1 MSADFKHAF
10 RTKLLTTMTV
20 LTVVS
25 LLISACDLPFFT
37 TVPTSDMATP
47 EPTSGLTGTS
57 VPSTGSSGKL
67 GEAYNMSI
75 RLSEGQAQPQAFQP
89 LPLATGEPLT
99 ADEID
104 QILSRLPSMPA
115 VPGDQTDFKLPT
127 ELLPPPRP
135 GQTIKEQFPVVE
147 TAPTPEVGEAGPLKV
162 LRFAPEGEIPIAPFV
177 SVTFNQPMVP
187 LGTLADL
194 AAEAVPV
201 KIEPAIPG
209 TWRWLGTKTLTFQ
222 SDSKLIDRL
231 PKATEYTATIPAGTK
246 SATGGT
252 LADPVTWTF
261 TTPPPKVVSTYPYDS
276 PQPLTPVFF
285 VAFDQRIDPGA
296 VLETIQVNAGG
307 QPVSVVLAGDEDLQ
321 KDEQVSQLVKNALE
335 GRWLAFKA
343 TEPLP
348 AATSITV
355 TIGPGTP
362 SAEGPLVT
370 KEAQT
375 FGFPT
380 YAPLTIQEY
389 HCSWYN
395 DKCPPL
401 APFTIQFNNPIDTQV
416 FTESMVTVE
425 PEIPGLSINVFGN
438 TLNLGGET
446 KGRTTYTVTI
456 SGDIQ
461 DVFGQKLGKDTTLT
475 FKVGSAESVLVG
487 PQQIFVTLDPLAE
500 KPVFSVYAI
509 NYSTLHVKIY
519 AVQPSDWP
527 GFKQYLRD
535 WQRTDVQVKMPGR
548 LVSDKS
554 VSLSL
559 PADTL
564 TQVDIGLSEF
574 MDGKFGQFVVIVE
587 PPKGWFESDNDK
599 WRRFSQTINAWVQVT
614 QIGLDAFSDQSQM
627 LAWATDLKN
636 GAPLSGVSIQ
646 PQQGGPETTTG
657 EDGTARFDIPSG
669 ATYLVASQGAD
680 QALLPRSAQAW
691 DDGAWQASPPS
702 DELRWYVFDDR
713 QMYKPGEEVHIKGW
727 MRRIGGG
734 QAGDVGLVDGVTSVS
749 YQLTD
754 PQGNSIGSGQA
765 DVNAIGGFD
774 FVFTIPQTVNLG
786 TAQLTLNA
794 PVGLSGSQYYHPF
807 QIQEFRRPEFE
818 VNARNESTGPY
829 FAGDHAVLAV
839 EAKYYAGGALPNAE
853 TTWQV
858 TSTPG
863 TYSPP
868 NWPDFTFGTWQ
879 PWWFYYD
886 FVGPGP
892 DSGGK
897 TETFTGKTDASGT
910 HFLGLDFDQQGDPAN
925 NPRPLSVVAQATVMD
940 VNRQAW
946 SSSTSLLVHPAD
958 LYVGLRSDRYFV
970 ERGTPLKVDFIVT
983 DLDGKAV
990 AGRPVEVRAA
1000 RLEWKIR
1007 KGVWQEEEVEVQK
1020 CNLDSAAEPQTCKFE
1035 TPIGGSY
1042 RITAVV
1048 SDEKGRLNQ
1057 SQFTR
1062 WVSGGQQP
1070 PSRKVE
1076 QEKVTLIPDKET
1088 YQPGDTAEI
1097 LVQAPFSPAEG
1108 LLTVSRSGT
1117 LYTTRFRME
1126 TDSLTL
1132 KVPIEDK
1139 HIPNLNIEVDLTG
1152 SAPRTDDQG
1161 EKLPN
1166 VPPRPAYAVG
1176 TLNLNIPPLQ
1186 RTLSLDVTPD
1196 QAKLEPGSETGL
1208 SLVLKDANGQP
1219 VSDAEL
1225 AVVVVDE
1232 AILALTNYKLADPIS
1247 VFYSARSSDVWGVYS
1262 RANIL
1267 LIDPQAL
1274 AQQAANQNSRAA
1286 DTAQGLALPA
1296 AAPAATEAPMMEK
1309 AGIGGGNVA
1318 NQPTPITVRTD
1329 FNPLAA
1335 FAPSVRTDA
1344 NGQARVEIKLP
1355 DNLTRYRV
1363 MVVAVDGQGKKFG
1376 TGESNLTARLPLM
1389 VRPSAP
1395 RFLNFGDRF
1404 EFPIVLQNQTDAP
1417 LEVSVVM
1424 RTTNLDLTDSVSPA
1438 GNGLKVSVPANDR
1451 IEVRF
1456 PAAAQLAGTAR
1467 AQIAAVS
1474 GTYADAANVELPVY
1488 TPATTEAFATYG
1500 VIDDG
1505 AIAQPVLQPTNVFA
1519 QYGGLEVNT
1528 SSTALQALTDAV
1540 LYLQAYPF
1548 ECSEQLSSRIL
1559 SVAALRDVLTAFKAD
1574 GLPSPEAMESAVTR
1588 DINLLQTMQN
1598 ADGGFPYWRR
1608 GFESI
1613 PFNTI
1618 HVTHALIRAQQKG
1631 FEVPTEMQQNALNY
1645 LRQIEE
1651 FYPPWYGQ
1659 QSRWTLSAYAL
1670 YVRNLAG
1677 DRDAQKAQELLRS
1690 AGLENL
1696 SMEAIGW
1703 LWPVID
1709 DAGQLDGIRRYVNN
1723 HVVETAGAAN
1733 FTTYYDDQTYL
1744 LLSSD
1749 RRTDAILLDALIGD
1763 SPKSDLIPKV
1773 VNGLLAHRT
1782 KGRWGNTQENVFVL
1796 LALDKYFN
1804 TYEAT
1809 TPDFVAKIWLGN
1821 TYAGSSEFRGRT
1833 TDRNETLIPM
1843 SYVLSE
1849 TAAGGGT
1856 QNFIISKEGPGRLYY
1871 RLGLRYAPTDLN
1883 LKPLDM
1889 GFVVQRR
1896 YEAVDNPEDVSQ
1908 DSNGV
1913 WHIKAGAR
1921 VKVHLNMV
1929 ADNRRYHVALVDP
1942 LPAGLEIV
1950 NPALAVSQSAPQDP
1964 NSPSYKY
1971 GWWWWGTW
1979 YEHQNLRDERAE
1991 AFTPLLWDGVYE
2003 YSYIARATTPGT
2015 FIVPPAKAEEMYSP
2029 EVFGRSASDWVIVK

>member
-1 MSADFKHAF
+1 MNASLTHFPRAKQIV
-10 RTKLLTTMTV
+10 LL
-20 LTVVS
+20 VVVG
-25 LLISACDLPFFT
+25 LLILACAMPFVT
-37 TVPTSDMATP
+37 TVPNNATATP
-47 EPTSGLTGTS
+47 RPKPTSTS
-57 VPSTGSSGKL
+57 TAGQP
-67 GEAYNMSI
+67 GEAYSMSI
-75 RLSEGQAQPQAFQP
+75 RLSEGQAQPQTAAIRP
-89 LPLATGEPLT
+89 VATGEPLT
-99 ADEID
+99 AEELE
-104 QILSRLPSMPA
+104 QILARLPSMPA
-115 VPGDQTDFKLPT
+115 VPGDQVDFKLPT

-135 GQTIKEQFPVVE
+135 GQTLQEQFPVLE
-147 TAPTPEVGEAGPLKV
+147 TAPTPDVGEAGPLKV

-187 LGTLADL
+187 LGTLEDL

-201 KIEPAIPG
+201 KIEPALPG

-231 PKATEYTATIPAGTK
+231 PKATAYVATIPAGTK
-246 SATGGT
+246 SATGGV
-252 LADPVTWTF
+252 LAQAVTWTF
-261 TTPPPKVVSTYPYDS
+261 TTPPPKVVSTYPHDT
-276 PQPLTPVFF
+276 PQPLEPLFF
-285 VAFDQRIDPGA
+285 VAFDQRVDPGA
-296 VLETIQVNAGG
+296 VLETIQVSAGG
-307 QPVSVVLAGDEDLQ
+307 RPVSVVLVGQDEIE
-321 KDEQVSQLVKNALE
+321 KDKQVSQLVKNAQE

-348 AATSITV
+348 PATGISV

-370 KEAQT
+370 QEAQS

-380 YAPLTIQEY
+380 YSPLTIEE
-389 HCSWYN
+389 HRCSWYN
-395 DKCPPL
+395 NKCPPL
-401 APFTIQFNNPIDTQV
+401 TPFFIRFNNPLDAEV
-416 FTESMVTVE
+416 FTEELVRVE
-425 PEIPGLSINVFGN
+425 PEIPGLNINVYGN

-446 KGRTTYTVTI
+446 KGRTTYKVTV
-456 SGDIQ
+456 SAEIQ
-461 DVFGQKLGKDTTLT
+461 DVFGQSLGKETTLT

-487 PQQIFVTLDPLAE
+487 PQQTFLTIDPVSD

-509 NYSTLHVKIY
+509 NYNKLNVKIY
-519 AVQPSDWP
+519 AVHPSDWP
-527 GFKQYLRD
+527 GFKQYLRE
-535 WQRTDVQVKMPGR
+535 WQRTDVPAKMPGR

-554 VSLSL
+554 LRLDLS
-559 PADTL
+559 ADTL
-564 TQVDIGLSEF
+564 TQVDIDLSAF
-574 MDGKFGQFVVIVE
+574 MDGKFGQFAVIVE
-587 PPKGWFESDNDK
+587 PPQGLFESDNDK
-599 WRRFSQTINAWVQVT
+599 WRRYSQTVIAWAQVT
-614 QIGLDAFSDQSQM
+614 QIGLDAFADHSQM

-636 GAPLSGVSIQ
+636 GAPLSGVTLQ
-646 PQQGGPETTTG
+646 PEKGGPEIATG
-657 EDGTARFDIPSG
+657 ADGTARFDIPSG
-669 ATYLVASQGAD
+669 ATYLVARLGAD

-691 DDGAWQASPPS
+691 GDDAWQASPPS
-702 DELRWYVFDDR
+702 DQLRWYVFDDR
-713 QMYKPGEEVHIKGW
+713 KMYKPGEEVHLKGW
-727 MRRIGGG
+727 MRRIGGK
-734 QAGDVGLVDGVTSVS
+734 QDGDVGLVGEGVTIT

-754 PQGNSIGSGQA
+754 PQGNAIGNGNAQ
-765 DVNAIGGFD
+765 VNAVGGFD
-774 FVFTIPQTVNLG
+774 FAFTIPETVNLG

-794 PVGLSGSQYYHPF
+794 SIGLSGSQYYHQL

-818 VNARNESTGPY
+818 VTARNETTGPY
-829 FAGDHAVLAV
+829 FAGDQAVLAV

-858 TSTPG
+858 TSAPG
-863 TYSPP
+863 SYSPP
-868 NWPDFTFGTWQ
+868 NWPDFIFGSWQ
-879 PWWFYYD
+879 PWWWFYD
-886 FVGPGP
+886 FRGPG
-892 DSGGK
+892 DGGEGK
-897 TETFTGKTDASGT
+897 TETFAGKTDASGT

-925 NPRPLSVVAQATVMD
+925 DPKPLSVVAQATVMD

-970 ERGTPLKVDFIVT
+970 ERGTPLKIDFIVA

-1007 KGVWQEEEVEVQK
+1007 KGLWNEEEVEVQK
-1020 CNLDSAAEPQTCKFE
+1020 CSLESAAEPQTCTFE
-1035 TPIGGSY
+1035 TPLGGSY

-1057 SQFTR
+1057 SRFTR
-1062 WVSGGQQP
+1062 WVSGGQRP

-1088 YQPGDTAEI
+1088 YQPGDVAEI

-1108 LLTVSRSGT
+1108 LLTVSRSGI
-1117 LYTTRFRME
+1117 LYTTRFKIE
-1126 TDSLTL
+1126 TDTITL
-1132 KVPIEDK
+1132 KVPIEAQ
-1139 HIPNLNIEVDLTG
+1139 HIPNLNLQVDLTG

-1161 EKLPN
+1161 EKLAN
-1166 VPPRPAYAVG
+1166 LPPRPAYAMG
-1176 TLNLNIPPLQ
+1176 TLNLSIPPLQ
-1186 RTLSLDVTPD
+1186 RTLALEVRPD
-1196 QAKLEPGSETGL
+1196 QQKLEPGSETGL
-1208 SLVLKDANGQP
+1208 NLTLKDANNEP
-1219 VSDAEL
+1219 VAEAEL

-1232 AILALTNYKLADPIS
+1232 AILALTNYQLADPLN
-1247 VFYSARSSDVWGVYS
+1247 VFYSARSADVWGVYS
-1262 RANIL
+1262 RANIV

-1274 AQQAANQNSRAA
+1274 AARAA
-1286 DTAQGLALPA
+1286 EQNTRNDAALPMMA
-1296 AAPAATEAPMMEK
+1296 AEAPAAPAPMATQTMTLEK
-1309 AGIGGGNVA
+1309 SGIGGAEGEA
-1318 NQPTPITVRTD
+1318 GQTPIAVRTD

-1344 NGQARVEIKLP
+1344 NGQARVQIQLP

-1363 MVVAVDGQGKKFG
+1363 MVVAVDSQGKKFG
-1376 TGESNLTARLPLM
+1376 TGESNITARLPLM

-1404 EFPIVLQNQTDAP
+1404 EFPIVLQNQTDEP
-1417 LEVSVVM
+1417 LEVSVVI
-1424 RTTNLDLTDSVSPA
+1424 RTTNLDLTGSVSPA

-1467 AQIAAVS
+1467 GQIAAVS

-1488 TPATTEAFATYG
+1488 TPATTEAFTTYG
-1500 VIDDG
+1500 VIDEG
-1505 AIAQPVLQPTNVFA
+1505 ALAQPVLQPTNVFP

-1540 LYLQAYPF
+1540 LYLVAYPY

-1559 SVAALRDVLTAFKAD
+1559 AVAALRDVLTAFEAD
-1574 GLPSPEAMESAVTR
+1574 GLPSPQEMESAVAR
-1588 DINLLQTMQN
+1588 DLKRLQALQN
-1598 ADGGFPYWRR
+1598 NDGGFPYWRH

-1613 PFNTI
+1613 PFNTL
-1618 HVTHALIRAQQKG
+1618 HVTHALVRAQQKG
-1631 FEVPTEMQQNALNY
+1631 FEVPPEMLQKALNH
-1645 LRQIEE
+1645 LSQIEE

-1659 QSRWTLSAYAL
+1659 QTRWTLSAYAL
-1670 YVRNLAG
+1670 YVRNLSG
-1677 DRDAQKAQELLRS
+1677 DRDAQKAQKLLKD
-1690 AGLENL
+1690 AGLEKL
-1696 SMEAIGW
+1696 SMQAIGW

-1709 DAGQLDGIRRYVNN
+1709 DVGQLDSIRRYVNN
-1723 HVVETAGAAN
+1723 RVVETAGAAN
-1733 FTTYYDDQTYL
+1733 FTTAYDDQTYL

-1749 RRTDAILLDALIGD
+1749 RRTDAILLESLISD
-1763 SPKSDLIPKV
+1763 SPKSDLIPKLV
-1773 VNGLLAHRT
+1773 TGLLAHRT
-1782 KGRWGNTQENVFVL
+1782 QGRWGNTQENVFVL

-1809 TPDFVAKIWLGN
+1809 TPDFIARLWLGN

-1833 TDRNETLIPM
+1833 TERHETLIPM
-1843 SYVLSE
+1843 TYVLSE
-1849 TAAGGGT
+1849 TSSSGGT
-1856 QNFIISKEGPGRLYY
+1856 QDFIISKEGPGRLYY

-1913 WHIKAGAR
+1913 WHIRAGAR
-1921 VKVHLNMV
+1921 VKVHLSMV

-1964 NSPSYKY
+1964 TSSNFKY
-1971 GWWWWGTW
+1971 GWWWWGPW

-2003 YSYIARATTPGT
+2003 YTYIARATTPGT
-2015 FIVPPAKAEEMYSP
+2015 FVVPPAKAEEMYSP